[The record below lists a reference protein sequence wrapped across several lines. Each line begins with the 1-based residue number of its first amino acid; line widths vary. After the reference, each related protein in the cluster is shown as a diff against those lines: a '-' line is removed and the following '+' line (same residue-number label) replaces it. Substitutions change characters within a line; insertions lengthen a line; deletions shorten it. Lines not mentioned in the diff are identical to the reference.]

1 MIIPESNSVNRGQ
14 GQGSNLEDGIPRC
27 SRPPSLPPPSE
38 KKRKKIVV
46 CPLIKTKNAS
56 VGPLFGNSCKPL
68 PPPPPWVKQHPTW
81 VGPQYVSLCPLL
93 VHTPSLGSQEYLFI
107 PPPPSP
113 VGRVTSHLGGAAI
126 CVIMSS
132 SCTSSKSGMTGIS
145 EEKKS
150 NFV

>member
-1 MIIPESNSVNRGQ
+1 MKQRFSYDTTEIIFVSKSFLWNDSCFPHKES
-14 GQGSNLEDGIPRC
+14 
-27 SRPPSLPPPSE
+27 PSPPPP
-38 KKRKKIVV
+38 KKGKKIVV

-68 PPPPPWVKQHPTW
+68 PLPPMGKATSH
-81 VGPQYVSLCPLL
+81 
-93 VHTPSLGSQEYLFI
+93 LGGAAICVTMSSSCTYSKSGI
-107 PPPPSP
+107 TRISIYSPPPSP

>member
-1 MIIPESNSVNRGQ
+1 MFQRVSFETTPVSLTKNSLHKFHGAVG
-14 GQGSNLEDGIPRC
+14 PH
-27 SRPPSLPPPSE
+27 PSPPP
-38 KKRKKIVV
+38 KKKGKKIVV

-56 VGPLFGNSCKPL
+56 VGPLFGNSCKP
-68 PPPPPWVKQHPTW
+68 PPSPPMGKATSHLGGAAICVTMSSSCTYSKSGITRISIYSP
-81 VGPQYVSLCPLL
+81 PL
-93 VHTPSLGSQEYLFI
+93 
-107 PPPPSP
+107 SP